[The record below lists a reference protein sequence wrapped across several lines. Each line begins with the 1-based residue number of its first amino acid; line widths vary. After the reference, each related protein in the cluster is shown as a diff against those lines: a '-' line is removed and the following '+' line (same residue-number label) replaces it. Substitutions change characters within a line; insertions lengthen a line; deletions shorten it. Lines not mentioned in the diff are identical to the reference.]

1 MSYASFRQFIEA
13 LDTAGELTRVSVPV
27 ETDLLVSEW
36 ANREMKSP
44 GGGKALLFENPTVDG
59 KPSKFPVA
67 INTMGSR
74 RRMALALQINS
85 VEDLAQEIQLILKAK
100 PPTDLR
106 EGWSL
111 LKQGLNLLHAR
122 PKHSKEGACQEV
134 VHLLEE
140 IPRTKTQGPKAN
152 ALSLADLPILK
163 CWPKDGGRFIT
174 LPNVHTR
181 DPETGARNV
190 GMYRMQ
196 IFDERTTAMH
206 WQVHKVG
213 ARHGK
218 SYYERNERMP
228 VAVTLGGDPAYTF
241 AATAPLPDG
250 LDEIL
255 FAGFI
260 RKKSVDLVPCKTVD
274 LEVPSD
280 VDFVLEGYVQ
290 PGETRPEGPFGDHT
304 GFYTAIEDYPVFHL
318 TAITHRRDAIYPTT
332 IVGIPPMEDFYM
344 GDASVRIFLPVFKMN
359 FPELVDMTLPPE
371 GVFHNLV
378 FVSIRKQYPYQAF
391 KVMHGLWGMGQMMF
405 SKYIVVVDEDCDVH
419 NTSEVLFRLC
429 ANTDPERDSTI
440 IRNPS
445 DSLDHA
451 PTSQNIGSHMGFDAT
466 RKLPGENYHRT
477 WPELLKMT
485 DEAQALVDAL
495 QKKASVGR
503 DSVEPALSE
512 VERVEPRQIHM
523 RRLDR
528 VSPYQE
534 TCLLRLSKV
543 SATDAVFHESAMR
556 DPAQVVDLMRRIRA
570 LVETG
575 RVGPPAVRKS
585 AARPWPVTHRFRLVD

>member
-1 MSYASFRQFIEA
+1 MAYRSFRDFVEA
-13 LDTAGELTRVSVPV
+13 LDRAGELRKIDIPV
-27 ETDLLVSEW
+27 DTDLLISEW

-44 GGGKALLFENPTVDG
+44 GGGKALLFEQPVVNG
-59 KPSKFPVA
+59 KVSQFPVA

-74 RRMALALQINS
+74 KRMAMSLGRES
-85 VEDLAQEIQLILKAK
+85 VDEIAQEIQLILKAK

-106 EGWSL
+106 EGFAL
-111 LKQGLNLLHAR
+111 LKQGIHLLHAR
-122 PKHSKEGACQEV
+122 PKHASNGPCQEV
-134 VHLLEE
+134 VKIDNFSLE
-140 IPRTKTQGPKAN
+140 
-152 ALSLADLPILK
+152 DLPILK

-174 LPNVHTR
+174 LPHVHTR

-190 GMYRMQ
+190 GCYRMQ
-196 IFDERTTAMH
+196 VFDERTTAMH

-218 SYYERNERMP
+218 VYYERGERMP
-228 VAVTLGGDPAYTF
+228 VAVTLGGDPAYSF

-255 FAGFI
+255 FAGFL
-260 RKKSVDLVPCKTVD
+260 RRKSVELVKCKTIDVDVPADVD
-274 LEVPSD
+274 L
-280 VDFVLEGYVQ
+280 VLEGYVR
-290 PGETRPEGPFGDHT
+290 PGEMRPEGPFGDHT
-304 GFYTAIEDYPVFHL
+304 GYYTAVEDYPVFHL
-318 TAITHRRDAIYPTT
+318 TAITHRKDALYPTT

-359 FPELVDMTLPPE
+359 FPELVDMTLPAE

-451 PTSQNIGSHMGFDAT
+451 PSIQNIGSHMGFDAT
-466 RKLPGENYHRT
+466 RKLPGENHHRP

-485 DEAQALVDAL
+485 EEAQRLVDAL
-495 QKKASVGR
+495 QKKK
-503 DSVEPALSE
+503 
-512 VERVEPRQIHM
+512 I
-523 RRLDR
+523 
-528 VSPYQE
+528 
-534 TCLLRLSKV
+534 
-543 SATDAVFHESAMR
+543 
-556 DPAQVVDLMRRIRA
+556 
-570 LVETG
+570 
-575 RVGPPAVRKS
+575 
-585 AARPWPVTHRFRLVD
+585 